1 MRAPLSKNRVDRDE
15 AFYDRLV
22 AAGKPKK
29 VAIIASMRKLLGA
42 IMSVARTKTPFVP
55 RALERSRARGG
66 CGAWA
71 ERREVQ

>member
-55 RALERSRARGG
+55 RL
-66 CGAWA
+66 A
-71 ERREVQ
+71 ESA